1 MTVNIYIGSNNDTKR
16 LELAKIE
23 RILSNNHKGFTLQR
37 VTGYW
42 MGNKE
47 SSLQVLIDDEQ
58 QRISDT
64 LDTLKIELKQDAIA
78 WQEVTPLHFR

>member
-1 MTVNIYIGSNNDTKR
+1 MTVNIYIGSNNTTKK

-23 RILSNNHKGFTLQR
+23 NILSRRHEGFTMIPC
-37 VTGYW
+37 TGSW
-42 MGNKE
+42 LGIKE
-47 SSLQVLIDDEQ
+47 KSLQVLLDDEQ